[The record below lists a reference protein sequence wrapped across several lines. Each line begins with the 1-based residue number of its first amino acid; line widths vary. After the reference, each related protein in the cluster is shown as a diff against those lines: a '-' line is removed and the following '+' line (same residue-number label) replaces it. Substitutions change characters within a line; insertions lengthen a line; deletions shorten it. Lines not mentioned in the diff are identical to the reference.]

1 MGIKDDEL
9 WEELRYWLTHPIT
22 DEEQKR
28 RDAEEKAYQEKV
40 LNRVFGLD
48 KPKGVATGAAAP
60 VATPTQ
66 TYWDKNG
73 NLYYTDSNGNKLPP
87 QISLENIAKRAKAIA
102 TNASGWINETN
113 PESQAYKEKI
123 NAILTLETLPLGT
136 SAPLA
141 KPVAQK
147 LAPYMGR
154 KMAQG
159 VSQGLNSGAISG
171 AVEGALRSYQEKE
184 NPLKTI
190 PQDAALGATL
200 GTATAGLGSV
210 VGKYANQLKIQAIDS
225 KIKQNGG
232 DIKKLSPNERK
243 EYFNLGKKYFSD
255 YEQGVNTMADKI
267 GNVKL
272 NSNAINE
279 TMIQSPKH
287 TKDVV
292 DLSKNIRKAKYIAS
306 EPERHPHKKYD
317 IEQFH
322 RLRGDDVDYI
332 IAENK
337 KGNNY
342 FYKVT
347 DSNLSGP
354 ETQGLK
360 PVTTIV
366 PDNPPKLKSWSEWLE
381 ELKRRRGHK

>member
-1 MGIKDDEL
+1 MGIRDDEL

-102 TNASGWINETN
+102 TNASSWINETN

-136 SAPLA
+136 SASLA

-147 LAPYMGR
+147 LAPYVGR
-154 KMAQG
+154 KIAQG

-171 AVEGALRSYQEKE
+171 AFEGALRSYQEKE

-190 PQDAALGATL
+190 PQDAALGAVL
-200 GTATAGLGSV
+200 GAGTGVLSGKVEKVVRGNNLKSYGDIDALDKVSRKQYSQDAKKYYQDYIQETSV
-210 VGKYANQLKIQAIDS
+210 NKDGNIDFTKRGIQEQLRWNPKQGQNLPGLKNDLKSAKRLPDEPNRDALDKKDTDYFEVYRGKY
-225 KIKQNGG
+225 G
-232 DIKKLSPNERK
+232 DHFIEHFKNDNRR
-243 EYFNLGKKYFSD
+243 YY
-255 YEQGVNTMADKI
+255 I
-267 GNVKL
+267 
-272 NSNAINE
+272 
-279 TMIQSPKH
+279 
-287 TKDVV
+287 TKDTPTSATHATST
-292 DLSKNIRKAKYIAS
+292 DANGSANNIIPDVHS
-306 EPERHPHKKYD
+306 E
-317 IEQFH
+317 
-322 RLRGDDVDYI
+322 
-332 IAENK
+332 
-337 KGNNY
+337 
-342 FYKVT
+342 
-347 DSNLSGP
+347 
-354 ETQGLK
+354 
-360 PVTTIV
+360 
-366 PDNPPKLKSWSEWLE
+366 LKSWSEWLE